1 MFTSHEIEDKLHHH
15 MEQLRRDF
23 GVKRIGFFGSYARNE
38 QRLDSDID
46 LLVEFSRP
54 VGFVHFIRLED
65 YLQGLLGAKVD
76 LVTEK
81 ALKPHMGKRILEEVR
96 YVH

>member
-1 MFTSHEIEDKLHHH
+1 MRNGNEIDSKLRNHL
-15 MEQLRRDF
+15 EQLRSEY
-23 GVKRIGFFGSYARNE
+23 GVERIGVFGSYVRNQ
-38 QRLDSDID
+38 QRPESDID

-54 VGFVHFIRLED
+54 VGFVQFIRLED

-76 LVTEK
+76 LVTRK

-96 YVH
+96 YVQ